1 MSRFKVGDKAKCGVS
16 EVTILGVASNG
27 MYACEYDNGAVGFLN
42 PPDLMPPEPE
52 QVVRW
57 VYLWSGGETTTN
69 SGDKPCFYRGYTLGD
84 NALVA
89 RARVVLKPGQ
99 FDDETDPY
107 TKGWNEALDAAC
119 SRFGDWP
126 TPGSVNQSVKDECI
140 GLIRALKRSA
150 P

>member
-42 PPDLMPPEPE
+42 PSDLMPPE

-57 VYLWSGGETTTN
+57 VHLW
-69 SGDKPCFYRGYTLGD
+69 CD
-84 NALVA
+84 NDITINKEPKQGQGMVIA

-107 TKGWNEALDAAC
+107 TKGWDDAIEAASNEM
-119 SRFGDWP
+119 
-126 TPGSVNQSVKDECI
+126 VKI
-140 GLIRALKRSA
+140 GATDGGRIIAPIRALKRSA

>member
-1 MSRFKVGDKAKCGVS
+1 MTFKVGDKAKCGVS

-42 PPDLMPPEPE
+42 PSDLDENTP
-52 QVVRW
+52 
-57 VYLWSGGETTTN
+57 GEW
-69 SGDKPCFYRGYTLGD
+69 
-84 NALVA
+84 NA
-89 RARVVLKPGQ
+89 
-99 FDDETDPY
+99 
-107 TKGWNEALDAAC
+107 ALDAAC
-119 SRFGDWP
+119 SRLGRWP